1 MPKPVHDMVNKMLA
15 DPQFYPEKSKKQQE
29 AIAWATAWSKYKKR
43 RKKKKSDNEY
53 SSVRKAELI
62 NLHNEIN
69 ILEENGFIRQA
80 QILDDKFNELSES
93 SSDVLTV
100 EATNG
105 GFQIVLNGNTPYKR
119 MDTQAP
125 VVFDNLKQAQNYA
138 EKLANTED
146 FIYKP

>member
-29 AIAWATAWSKYKKR
+29 AIAWATAWSKYKRKR
-43 RKKKKSDNEY
+43 KNKKSDNEY

-62 NLHNEIN
+62 NLHNEII

-100 EATNG
+100 EAANG
-105 GFQIVLNGNTPYKR
+105 GFQIVLNGKMPYKR

>member
-15 DPQFYPEKSKKQQE
+15 NPDFYPEKSKKQQE
-29 AIAWATAWSKYKKR
+29 AIAWATAWSQYKKR

-69 ILEENGFIRQA
+69 ILEQNGFIRQA
-80 QILDDKFNELSES
+80 QILDDKFNELADS

-100 EATNG
+100 EAANG
-105 GFQIVLNGNTPYKR
+105 GFQIVLNGKMPYKR
-119 MDTQAP
+119 MDTQTP

>member
-29 AIAWATAWSKYKKR
+29 AIAWATAWSKYKRKR
-43 RKKKKSDNEY
+43 KNKKSDNEY

-69 ILEENGFIRQA
+69 ILEQNGFIRQA

-100 EATNG
+100 EAANG
-105 GFQIVLNGNTPYKR
+105 GFQIVLNGKMPYKR
-119 MDTQAP
+119 MDTQTP